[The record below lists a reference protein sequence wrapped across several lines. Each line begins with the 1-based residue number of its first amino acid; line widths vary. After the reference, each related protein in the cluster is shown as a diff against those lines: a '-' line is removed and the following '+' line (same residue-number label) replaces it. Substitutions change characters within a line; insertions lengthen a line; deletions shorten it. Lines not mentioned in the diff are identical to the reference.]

1 LLSNLLVICYLFA
14 LSETLSLINVL
25 VFDENTPTRP
35 LLAQPHSGE
44 NMPKLVTIKTSYK
57 GSLLH
62 HYVLLITLHT
72 RSLYARPA
80 SRVLSRGLVVKS
92 GTCGPAPTA
101 LLGRPS
107 RQRSSNC
114 LATSSVPVEQLKQ
127 AKSRLGAS
135 CPALPNLASYPGLQ
149 CLQPGCSFK
158 TRQLTAIRGHVVTV
172 HQIKAA
178 SHCPRQPLWRTCQL
192 QTYFTGKGRIDY
204 FEVASPSQA
213 QLKAPPLALA
223 KQALFASL
231 EHSASTIEQDITEQT
246 GIVRDLN
253 ASRTERVP
261 WLEKTGFPSYLAG
274 LQDSQIKSAYKLP
287 PKDPAKATDS
297 DRDLARILAT
307 AQALLSQ
314 AYQLC
319 NKTSPDYKMTQ

>member
-1 LLSNLLVICYLFA
+1 MFSYNLIYQVIICQTCQSCIIPGA
-14 LSETLSLINVL
+14 
-25 VFDENTPTRP
+25 
-35 LLAQPHSGE
+35 
-44 NMPKLVTIKTSYK
+44 
-57 GSLLH
+57 
-62 HYVLLITLHT
+62 
-72 RSLYARPA
+72 RSQERHLRARPHCLVGQA
-80 SRVLSRGLVVKS
+80 LQAALQQLSSYQLR
-92 GTCGPAPTA
+92 T
-101 LLGRPS
+101 
-107 RQRSSNC
+107 
-114 LATSSVPVEQLKQ
+114 VEQLKQ
-127 AKSRLGAS
+127 AKPRLGAS

-158 TRQLTAIRGHVVTV
+158 TRQLTAIRGHVVTA

-213 QLKAPPLALA
+213 SQASQAQLKAPPLALA
-223 KQALFASL
+223 EQALFASL
-231 EHSASTIEQDITEQT
+231 EHSASTIEQDITEQA

-297 DRDLARILAT
+297 DRDLARILAA

-319 NKTSPDYKMTQ
+319 NKTSPDCKMTQQRANILNEFYTGASGQAGGFRYCKEPSTLTDYFRVWQ